1 LTSRLSQRQVVQQDL
16 YELFHDYWQLVTA
29 FNSYAAVLHHSPNIK
44 GVERE
49 ATEELTKIGL
59 ELEGTLEA
67 IRARMLSLSR

>member
-1 LTSRLSQRQVVQQDL
+1 MVQQDL

-29 FNSYAAVLHHSPNIK
+29 FNSYVSVLHHSPK
-44 GVERE
+44 LEGVERE
-49 ATEELTKIGL
+49 ATDELGRIGV

>member
-1 LTSRLSQRQVVQQDL
+1 MQQQDL

-29 FNSYAAVLHHSPNIK
+29 FNSYVAVLHHSPRIE

-49 ATEELTKIGL
+49 ATEELTKIGV